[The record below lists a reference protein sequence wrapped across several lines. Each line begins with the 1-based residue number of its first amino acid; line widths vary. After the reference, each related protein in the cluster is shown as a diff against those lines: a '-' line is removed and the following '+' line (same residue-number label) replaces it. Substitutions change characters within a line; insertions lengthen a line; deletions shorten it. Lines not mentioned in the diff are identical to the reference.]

1 MATAGNRSF
10 TFMQDCSVKII
21 RITHLTTEQFRP
33 AADDVKFCSRIE
45 TDVAEL
51 VCPILRL

>member
-1 MATAGNRSF
+1 
-10 TFMQDCSVKII
+10 MQDCSVKII